1 MIITINEEAL
11 TAVIVDNEE
20 APTKQCVLG
29 NWNPATRKK
38 WASVEQLRAYAE
50 SIQGNDNF
58 FSEVVAEESV
68 AETVVEPVAEPVAEE
83 PVAEEPV
90 AEEPVAT

>member
-1 MIITINEEAL
+1 MIITINEETL
-11 TAVIVDNEE
+11 TAVIVDSEE

-38 WASVEQLRAYAE
+38 WGSVQQLRAYAE

-58 FSEVVAEESV
+58 FAEVVAEQ
-68 AETVVEPVAEPVAEE
+68 PVDEPVAEE
-83 PVAEEPV
+83 PAAEPV
-90 AEEPVAT
+90 AP

>member
-58 FSEVVAEESV
+58 FTEVVV
-68 AETVVEPVAEPVAEE
+68 EPVAEE
-83 PVAEEPV
+83 PVAP
-90 AEEPVAT
+90 

>member
-38 WASVEQLRAYAE
+38 WGNAQQLRDYAE
-50 SIQGNDNF
+50 SIKGNDNF
-58 FSEVVAEESV
+58 FTEVIAEV
-68 AETVVEPVAEPVAEE
+68 PVDEPVAEPVAEE
-83 PVAEEPV
+83 PA
-90 AEEPVAT
+90 AEPVAT

>member
-1 MIITINEEAL
+1 MIITINEETL
-11 TAVIVDNEE
+11 TAVIVDDAD

-29 NWNPATRKK
+29 NWNPGTRKK
-38 WASVEQLRAYAE
+38 WVSVQQLQAYAE

-58 FSEVVAEESV
+58 FSEII
-68 AETVVEPVAEPVAEE
+68 AEE

-90 AEEPVAT
+90 AP

>member
-11 TAVIVDNEE
+11 TAVIVDKEE

-38 WASVEQLRAYAE
+38 WGSVEQLRAYAE

-58 FSEVVAEESV
+58 FTEV
-68 AETVVEPVAEPVAEE
+68 VAEPVAEE
-83 PVAEEPV
+83 PAAEPV
-90 AEEPVAT
+90 AP

>member
-1 MIITINEEAL
+1 MIITINEETL
-11 TAVIVDNEE
+11 TAVIVDDAD

-29 NWNPATRKK
+29 NWNPGTRKK
-38 WASVEQLRAYAE
+38 WGSVQQLQAYAE

-58 FSEVVAEESV
+58 FSEII
-68 AETVVEPVAEPVAEE
+68 AEE

-90 AEEPVAT
+90 AP

>member
-11 TAVIVDNEE
+11 TAVIVDDAD

-29 NWNPATRKK
+29 NWNPSTRKK
-38 WASVEQLRAYAE
+38 WTSVQELKSYAE

-58 FSEVVAEESV
+58 FTEFVAEEITA
-68 AETVVEPVAEPVAEE
+68 AETPAG
-83 PVAEEPV
+83 
-90 AEEPVAT
+90 